1 MNPKYLFILL
11 LTSLLLS
18 ASPPGEKRL
27 ITQIRRAYYHIE
39 NGIKNNVYH
48 RLHHEQKDDDN
59 IVRYATIY
67 TDKQG
72 RVVKLH
78 CDGGSGD
85 SAHEADYYYRP
96 DGTIFF
102 AYLRS
107 ANVAEC
113 ETQLRI
119 YFNAAGRPVRR
130 LKKEGKK
137 CGYVIAYPE
146 KIADPREGYR
156 KFCEVGGS

>member
-1 MNPKYLFILL
+1 MKRMSLCMIV
-11 LTSLLLS
+11 TSSLLLS
-18 ASPPGEKRL
+18 ASPPGEKKL
-27 ITQIRRAYYHIE
+27 ITQIRQAYYHIE
-39 NGIKNNVYH
+39 NGIKNNAY
-48 RLHHEQKDDDN
+48 RRQHHSEEEEN
-59 IVRYATIY
+59 IVQEATIY
-67 TDKQG
+67 IDKQG
-72 RVVKLH
+72 RVVKLR
-78 CDGGSGD
+78 CSGGSED

-113 ETQLRI
+113 KTQLRI
-119 YFNAAGRPVRR
+119 YFDAAGRPVRR

-137 CGYVIAYPE
+137 CGYAVAYPE
-146 KIADPREGYR
+146 KIVDPREGYR